1 MEGNDDSS
9 LDRTQFL
16 LARLQELKAWQKDQE
31 ERLIRDQ
38 EEQMDQLACLPLNQ
52 IGLHTANLGD
62 GNGNGIKGLDYA
74 NVNENVAWTD
84 NIRRGKKNKFVSIY
98 GHTIFGFF
106 ILFEK

>member
-1 MEGNDDSS
+1 MSEKKSNMEGNDDSS

-16 LARLQELKAWQKDQE
+16 LARLQELKAWQK
-31 ERLIRDQ
+31 DQ

-84 NIRRGKKNKFVSIY
+84 NIRRGKTNRNA
-98 GHTIFGFF
+98 
-106 ILFEK
+106 